1 VFFFFINS
9 SSFYFLFFV
18 FSFLVF
24 NLFQHNFLTKRLR
37 NSYLFLKIFING
49 KCAGAAFLE
58 DIFLGALLALVLQK
72 EYECVI
78 QKEKNKEGRSD
89 NHHALLYLLK
99 SSYGHTAASFFTV

>member
-1 VFFFFINS
+1 
-9 SSFYFLFFV
+9 
-18 FSFLVF
+18 
-24 NLFQHNFLTKRLR
+24 
-37 NSYLFLKIFING
+37 
-49 KCAGAAFLE
+49 LE

-99 SSYGHTAASFFTV
+99 SSYGYTAASFFTV